1 MILSEIRNDTE
12 PNTRYVR
19 VLDPKSAEI
28 SFVRTSCAKKQAL
41 WVSCSNLGIYLISI
55 SHFP

>member
-1 MILSEIRNDTE
+1 MILSEIRNDIE

-28 SFVRTSCAKKQAL
+28 SFVRTSCEKKQAL
-41 WVSCSNLGIYLISI
+41 WVSCSNLGMYQYLSG
-55 SHFP
+55 